1 MRATKP
7 LILCAILVFSC
18 LPISNV
24 SAESQE
30 ICCDS
35 GPIDLY
41 FIGSESAGTM
51 TPFDVE
57 LSDESEEKRISD
69 AIAQSQEIVSWEI
82 NPSWPGSFQSSTWDF
97 SLSYEVEKCI
107 KIATSGRPGP
117 VWIDV
122 PRSPQRDSIKT
133 C

>member
-41 FIGSESAGTM
+41 FIGSESAGSM

-57 LSDESEEKRISD
+57 LSDESEEKTISD

-97 SLSYEVEKCI
+97 SLSFQ
-107 KIATSGRPGP
+107 S
-117 VWIDV
+117 
-122 PRSPQRDSIKT
+122 
-133 C
+133 